1 MNTSVIGAFGIRNIS
16 DISGDEDAR
25 DEDTL
30 WRSNCESFSNS
41 DRRIRINQKQ
51 ASMGIKNKQSEQV
64 LFIPSDLETSLQ
76 SSQFSTELTTLYRPR
91 TPGTLLDPGAKSRK

>member
-30 WRSNCESFSNS
+30 
-41 DRRIRINQKQ
+41 
-51 ASMGIKNKQSEQV
+51 
-64 LFIPSDLETSLQ
+64 
-76 SSQFSTELTTLYRPR
+76 
-91 TPGTLLDPGAKSRK
+91 